1 MYKGA
6 PFRPSCIYSILRN
19 EKYVGIY
26 EFKGEI
32 YTDIYPQIISVEA
45 CAKVKARAKENR
57 FGRRSTETIY
67 LLRNKLRCGY
77 CGKPISAE
85 CGTARNGEKKYYY
98 KCVGRK
104 KHHNGCEKKVLKKE
118 LLEEF
123 VINFIIGELC
133 KKKNIDNIVKAIMD
147 MQTQQSKDNPILSN
161 LKKEKKQV
169 DASLANL
176 LKAIEQG
183 VVSRTTTSR
192 LQELENEQE
201 ELERKILTEES
212 KTSMMLEKEEIE
224 AFYVKALKCESRL
237 IIEILIKEIVL
248 YNDKMEIYLNT
259 PAKNGPDENR
269 GFSFYKKTLQQSELR
284 KYPRLFSE
292 DVICLYMLI

>member
-1 MYKGA
+1 
-6 PFRPSCIYSILRN
+6 
-19 EKYVGIY
+19 
-26 EFKGEI
+26 
-32 YTDIYPQIISVEA
+32 
-45 CAKVKARAKENR
+45 
-57 FGRRSTETIY
+57 
-67 LLRNKLRCGY
+67 
-77 CGKPISAE
+77 
-85 CGTARNGEKKYYY
+85 
-98 KCVGRK
+98 
-104 KHHNGCEKKVLKKE
+104 
-118 LLEEF
+118 
-123 VINFIIGELC
+123 
-133 KKKNIDNIVKAIMD
+133 MD

-176 LKAIEQG
+176 LKAIERG

-212 KTSMMLEKEEIE
+212 KSSMMLEKEEIE

-259 PAKNGPDENR
+259 PTKNGPDENR
-269 GFSFYKKTLQQSELR
+269 GFSFYKRTLQQSELR

>member
-1 MYKGA
+1 M
-6 PFRPSCIYSILRN
+6 C
-19 EKYVGIY
+19 
-26 EFKGEI
+26 
-32 YTDIYPQIISVEA
+32 
-45 CAKVKARAKENR
+45 
-57 FGRRSTETIY
+57 
-67 LLRNKLRCGY
+67 Y

-85 CGTARNGEKKYYY
+85 CGTARNGKKKYYY

-104 KHHNGCEKKVLKKE
+104 KHHNGCEKTVLKKE

-123 VINFIIGELC
+123 VINFIISELC

-147 MQTQQSKDNPILSN
+147 IQTQQSKDNPILSN

-192 LQELENEQE
+192 LQELESEQE
-201 ELERKILTEES
+201 ELERKILIEES
-212 KTSMMLEKEEIE
+212 KSSMMLEKEEIE
-224 AFYVKALKCESRL
+224 AFYVKALKCESKL

-259 PAKNGPDENR
+259 PTKNGPDENR
-269 GFSFYKKTLQQSELR
+269 GFSFYKRTLQQSELR